1 MLPNLENFSQEF
13 DQQIRH
19 AADAAGAFVEDA
31 FFDIVCDRLSDCG
44 EFDTADRAHYAG
56 PPRSGVRV
64 DGYGGD
70 PGDADGVLTLIAL
83 DFNHASTLGTLT
95 RTRMDAAFRRLS
107 RFLERSLRA
116 DWRNAL
122 EETTPAFG
130 LADLI
135 ASRWHRV
142 EKVRLFLLS
151 NQRLSQRVDGR
162 AAATF
167 DDREVAY
174 SVWDIGRLHRLES
187 SGRERED
194 MEIDLETDFRD
205 CGGALPLLPAHLA
218 ADGSLDSYLVVVPGR
233 LLGEIFDRWGDRLL
247 EQNVRVFLQARGKVN
262 KGIRRTIDSDPA
274 MFFAYNNGLTATAEE
289 VTIRTRAGRQVLTHL
304 KNLQVVNGGQ
314 TTGSIYRAYREGA
327 DLSGVFVQMKLS
339 KIAPERSAEIVRN
352 ISRYANTQNRVSAAD
367 FFSNHPFHIRMED
380 FSRRIYTP
388 SKEGTFQQTKWFY
401 ERARGQYASERAK
414 RSPAQRRA
422 FDSEHPRHQVI
433 TKTDLAKYM
442 NVWNRQPHQVSL
454 GAQKNF
460 AFFAQ
465 EIGKTWKTGS
475 TRYGEE
481 YFREAVAKAV
491 IFKATEKLVS
501 AQPWYSGGYRANI
514 VAYAIARLAHEVAE
528 RDGSLDFTQIW
539 RLQKLPAPLEDALS
553 LAAELANDVLT
564 APPEGMSNVTEW
576 AKKELC
582 WQRVMAAEM
591 RLPRKID
598 TLLLSAEEK
607 LSAHKHALKDQHTL
621 DGIQEQTAV
630 VNAGGAFWAE
640 VRDWGAK
647 HQRLSPK
654 DHGLLGVAAGIPNRL
669 PTERQARALVQLLER
684 LHEAGSPH
692 SLPTDGE

>member
-1 MLPNLENFSQEF
+1 MRLSLEDFSQEF
-13 DQQIRH
+13 AQQIRH
-19 AADAAGAFVEDA
+19 AADAAGALVEDA
-31 FFDIVCDRLSDCG
+31 FFEIVCDRLADCG

-56 PPRSGVRV
+56 PPRSGIRV

-83 DFNHASTLGTLT
+83 DFNHDSALGTLT
-95 RTRMDAAFRRLS
+95 RTQMDAAFRRVS

-122 EETTPAFG
+122 EETGPAFG

-135 ASRWHRV
+135 SQRWHRV
-142 EKVRLFLLS
+142 EKVRFVLLS
-151 NQRLSQRVDGR
+151 NQRLSQRVSGR
-162 AAATF
+162 AAAAYDGRDVT
-167 DDREVAY
+167 Y
-174 SVWDIGRLHRLES
+174 SVWDLGRLHRLES

-194 MEIDLETDFRD
+194 MEIDLDKDFSH

-218 ADGSLDSYLVVVPGR
+218 SDGTLDSYLAVVPGS
-233 LLGEIFDRWGDRLL
+233 LLAEIYDRWGDRLL

-262 KGIRRTIDSDPA
+262 KGIRQTIDRNPA
-274 MFFAYNNGLTATAEE
+274 MFFAYNNGITATAEE
-289 VTIRTRAGRQVLTHL
+289 VEVRTRGGRQILTRL
-304 KNLQVVNGGQ
+304 RNLQVVNGGQ
-314 TTGSIYRAYREGA
+314 TTGSIYRAYREGS

-339 KIAPERSAEIVRN
+339 RIEKERSAEIVRN
-352 ISRYANTQNRVSAAD
+352 ISEYANTQNRVSAPD
-367 FFSNHPFHIRMED
+367 FFSNHPFHIRMEK
-380 FSRRIYTP
+380 FSRRIYAP
-388 SKEGTFQQTKWFY
+388 SREGTFQQTKWFY

-422 FDSEHPRHQVI
+422 FDSEHPRQQVI

-460 AFFAQ
+460 ALFAR
-465 EIGKTWKTGS
+465 EIGKTWKTGAS
-475 TRYGEE
+475 RYGEAF
-481 YFREAVAKAV
+481 FREVVAKAV
-491 IFKATEKLVS
+491 VFKATEKLVS
-501 AQPWYSGGYRANI
+501 AQPWYAGGYRANI
-514 VAYAIARLAHEVAE
+514 VAYAISKTAHEIVE
-528 RDGSLDFTQIW
+528 RGGALDFERIW
-539 RLQKLPAPLEDALS
+539 QAQSLPAALEEALAR
-553 LAAELANDVLT
+553 AARVSHDVLVE
-564 APPEGMSNVTEW
+564 PPEGMSNVTEW
-576 AKKELC
+576 AKKPLC
-582 WQRVMAAEM
+582 WDRVVAAEM
-591 RLPRKID
+591 RLPRRID
-598 TLLLSAEEK
+598 ALLLSAEEK
-607 LSAHKHALKDQHTL
+607 RSAHKHALKDQHTL